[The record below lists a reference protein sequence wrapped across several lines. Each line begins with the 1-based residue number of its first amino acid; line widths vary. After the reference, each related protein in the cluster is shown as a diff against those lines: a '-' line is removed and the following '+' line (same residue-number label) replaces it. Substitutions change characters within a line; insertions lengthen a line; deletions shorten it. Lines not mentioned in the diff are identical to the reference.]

1 MEALSLLQW
10 LIDGLIG
17 IGVLW
22 LAWRALF
29 CPELFKAIVL
39 FIAFGLL
46 MTLAWVRLKAPDVA
60 LAEVAIGAGLTG
72 ALLLSAWAKLR
83 DFNVRKGTEVREE
96 SMTLSEQKMKRPFF
110 VWLSAIPLLLMAVG
124 LGYGV
129 LQLTPYATGLS
140 AVVAENLDA
149 SGVSNPVTAVLLNFR
164 AYDTLL
170 EIAVLLLA
178 LIGIWSLEIR
188 PSVREAT
195 PDPVLDLLTRF
206 LTPLL
211 LLVSAYLLWVG
222 AHAPGGAFQAGS
234 VLGAAGVLLI
244 LAGWRLPLSLAGLPL
259 RITLVAGVS
268 TFIVVA
274 VLTMLGGA
282 QLLAFPPSQA
292 SLIIFVLEITATLS
306 IAAIL
311 AALFLGSRPDH
322 SEKI

>member
-1 MEALSLLQW
+1 VEALSLLQW

-17 IGVLW
+17 IGLLW

-129 LQLTPYATGLS
+129 LQLHALR
-140 AVVAENLDA
+140 D
-149 SGVSNPVTAVLLNFR
+149 GVKCR
-164 AYDTLL
+164 
-170 EIAVLLLA
+170 
-178 LIGIWSLEIR
+178 GC
-188 PSVREAT
+188 
-195 PDPVLDLLTRF
+195 
-206 LTPLL
+206 
-211 LLVSAYLLWVG
+211 
-222 AHAPGGAFQAGS
+222 
-234 VLGAAGVLLI
+234 
-244 LAGWRLPLSLAGLPL
+244 
-259 RITLVAGVS
+259 
-268 TFIVVA
+268 
-274 VLTMLGGA
+274 
-282 QLLAFPPSQA
+282 
-292 SLIIFVLEITATLS
+292 
-306 IAAIL
+306 
-311 AALFLGSRPDH
+311 
-322 SEKI
+322 

>member
-1 MEALSLLQW
+1 MA
-10 LIDGLIG
+10 
-17 IGVLW
+17 
-22 LAWRALF
+22 F
-29 CPELFKAIVL
+29 CNF
-39 FIAFGLL
+39 
-46 MTLAWVRLKAPDVA
+46 
-60 LAEVAIGAGLTG
+60 
-72 ALLLSAWAKLR
+72 
-83 DFNVRKGTEVREE
+83 
-96 SMTLSEQKMKRPFF
+96 
-110 VWLSAIPLLLMAVG
+110 
-124 LGYGV
+124 
-129 LQLTPYATGLS
+129 TPYATGLS

-292 SLIIFVLEITATLS
+292 SLIFLCSNNGDTLHCSDPCRPVFGFASRPFGKNMSIAILYALVGIGLFCLGVYALMIHAHLLRKILALNIMGSGVFMVLLALAGRTEITPDPVPAAMVITGIVVAVSATALALALMLK
-306 IAAIL
+306 INAIT
-311 AALFLGSRPDH
+311 GR
-322 SEKI
+322 SELNDAEEK